1 MSVKSILIDYLKKYP
16 DLNMAVIRSLIDSAI
31 EADVEEVT
39 LNVTPTYTAQKLTPA
54 TGEVWTEVNVAAMD
68 RVVPD
73 MPVPSAFTLA
83 KEGVVFTSQI
93 DPETFTITIQPDIAI
108 ADKSALGVHFTFA
121 TPNEVVGYPV
131 QSFAVS
137 GAGGTGTLTSD
148 VSTLDFSSN
157 TSLEVNMVNKAAE
170 TDDPDNFVVK
180 SQKWTITLLDPPTD
194 TEE

>member
-1 MSVKSILIDYLKKYP
+1 MSVKSILTEYLKKYP

-39 LNVTPTYTAQKLTPA
+39 LNATPTYTAQKLTPP
-54 TGEVWTEVNVAAMD
+54 TGEVWTEVNIAAMD

-73 MPVPSAFTLA
+73 TPVPSAFTLV
-83 KEGVVFTSQI
+83 KEGIVFTSQI
-93 DPETFTITIQPDIAI
+93 DPEAFTITIQPDIAVT
-108 ADKSALGVHFTFA
+108 DKSALGVHFTFA
-121 TPNEVVGYPV
+121 TPNEVVGYAV
-131 QSFAVS
+131 QSFVVS

-148 VSTLDFSSN
+148 ASTLDFSSD

-180 SQKWTITLLDPPTD
+180 SQKWTITLLDPSA
-194 TEE
+194 